1 MDKAMNVSVL
11 RKPDI
16 GAEQGEERPID
27 LVHLARQT
35 LGDRDLEIELLQLF
49 ERQAE
54 QIIARL
60 ASDTGSAERRWRL
73 DLAHTLKG
81 SARAIGATQVANAA
95 QHYENVLAS
104 TRDETQITAVRE
116 ALVKTVDVARQ
127 AIRRLLA
134 DS

>member
-1 MDKAMNVSVL
+1 MNVSAL
-11 RKPDI
+11 RKPEM
-16 GAEQGEERPID
+16 GADQGQDRPID

-35 LGDRDLEIELLQLF
+35 LGDRALEVELLQLF
-49 ERQAE
+49 ERQAA

-60 ASDTGSAERRWRL
+60 DSDTGNAERRWRQ

-81 SARAIGATQVANAA
+81 SARAIGAHQVANTA

-104 TRDETQITAVRE
+104 TRDEAEITAART
-116 ALVKTVDVARQ
+116 ALVAAVETARQ
-127 AIRRLLA
+127 AIGQLLA